1 MITPES
7 DNEIDDIIWSEI
19 ESSDSHGDF
28 VCYAVHSP
36 YRAKHLEHAK
46 AVLES
51 GKYLDNLT
59 PVHYF
64 KAVERIEKLA
74 EKGDPS
80 ASFHMG
86 KIYAIGIAV
95 PQNLPKAVE
104 WYEKAIVLGEPRAY
118 SNLGWFYQSGY
129 GVPRDEFKAFELLSF
144 GAENGILSAK
154 AAIGM
159 MLMKGEG
166 CSLNVQLG
174 LQKLEESFYS
184 GYMNA
189 GNHISDMYFEG
200 KLLPRDIGLAHDWLM
215 KVADSGDE
223 RSMAILG
230 HYLVTGSHGK
240 TDTAK
245 GLELLVKATQLQYL
259 PAYLWLGTLYKKG
272 YGIEQDAEK
281 AIEWFKKGI
290 QAGCRDCQIALNMM
304 SIPDKDNPKSYH

>member
-1 MITPES
+1 MVTPGS

-28 VCYAVHSP
+28 VCYAVHAP
-36 YRAKHLEHAK
+36 YKAKYLENAK
-46 AVLES
+46 ARIES
-51 GKYLDNLT
+51 GKYLDNLA
-59 PVHYF
+59 PVRYL

-74 EKGDPS
+74 GTGDP
-80 ASFHMG
+80 AATFHMG

-95 PQNLPKAVE
+95 PQNVPKAVE
-104 WYEKAIVLGEPRAY
+104 WYEKAIALGEPRAY
-118 SNLGWFYQSGY
+118 ANLGWFYQSGY
-129 GVPRDEFKAFELLSF
+129 GVPTDKSKAFELLSF
-144 GAENGILSAK
+144 GAENGVLSAK

-159 MLMKGEG
+159 MLLNGEG
-166 CSLNVQLG
+166 CTLNPELG
-174 LQKLEESFYS
+174 FQKLEESFNS
-184 GYMNA
+184 GYLNA
-189 GNHISDMYFEG
+189 GNHISDVYFEG
-200 KLLPRDIGLAHDWLM
+200 KLVPGDIELAHEWLQ

-245 GLELLVKATQLQYL
+245 GLDLLEQATRLQYL

-272 YGIEQDAEK
+272 LGVELDAEK

-290 QAGCRDCQIALNMM
+290 KAGCRDCQIALTMM
-304 SIPDKDNPKSYH
+304 SMPETDNPKSYH